1 MDNEKTIDIV
11 KFVGNRTDFLRT
23 QCNYSTRDFAKKAG
37 IAHSALCKILQGTT
51 VPNICTLHSICKAL
65 NITLSDFFFGS
76 EHATSMTF
84 KEAKLIER
92 FRKLSPMSQDTLI
105 KLAKCMR

>member
-1 MDNEKTIDIV
+1 MNDKTPDIISFIAARV
-11 KFVGNRTDFLRT
+11 NFLRT
-23 QCNYSTRDFAKKAG
+23 ECGYSTRDLAEKSGVAR
-37 IAHSALCKILQGTT
+37 SALNKIVSGATI
-51 VPNICTLHSICKAL
+51 PNICTLHSICKGL

-92 FRKLSPMSQDTLI
+92 FRKLTPMSQDTLI

>member
-1 MDNEKTIDIV
+1 MNNNIPDILT
-11 KFVGNRTDFLRT
+11 FTASRINFLRSE
-23 QCNYSTRDFAKKAG
+23 CGYSTRELADKSG
-37 IAHSALCKILQGTT
+37 IANSTLSKITHKN
-51 VPNICTLHSICKAL
+51 VIPNICTLHSICKGL

-76 EHATSMTF
+76 EYATSMTF

-92 FRKLSPMSQDTLI
+92 FRKLTPMSQDTLI